1 MTFSFSNEVVRFLKE
16 NYNKYYTAR
25 EIALHIANAFS
36 EDCDKKIRTSKDG
49 YLKNREDCIVQW
61 MREIY
66 SSKNTWVKKGISITA
81 GRPRK
86 YYYIVED
93 IEKEKKF
100 VKKMKKNIINQKKS
114 YIQY

>member
-1 MTFSFSNEVVRFLKE
+1 
-16 NYNKYYTAR
+16 
-25 EIALHIANAFS
+25 
-36 EDCDKKIRTSKDG
+36 
-49 YLKNREDCIVQW
+49 

-100 VKKMKKNIINQKKS
+100 VKKMKKSIINQKKS